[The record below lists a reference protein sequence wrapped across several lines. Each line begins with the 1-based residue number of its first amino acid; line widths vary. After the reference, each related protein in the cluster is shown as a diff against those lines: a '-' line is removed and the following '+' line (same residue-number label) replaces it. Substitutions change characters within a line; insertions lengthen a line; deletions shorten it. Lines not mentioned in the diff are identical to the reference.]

1 MKTANSKKPLILT
14 AIITALTFSYANVS
28 VAADT
33 ESQNHLWQDRMGLEN
48 YDMQRVALEKD
59 LKGSDTVEQ
68 LHNRLKKADYR
79 ITAINQESDS
89 DVEYEVVKGDH
100 TFEVK
105 SEITDGKLKDVEVTN
120 NIWRADSTKRA
131 LKDANYDTSDVK
143 YNKEHAGHY
152 SDDQYTET
160 WSKEKA
166 ALADAMPVGKKFEDY
181 QQILKAKG
189 YQITSINDKNDK
201 KVEFEIV
208 KGDHSFEVNL
218 ERDAE
223 TKVVKEVA
231 VSHNI
236 WTSEETEKA
245 LEKK

>member
-1 MKTANSKKPLILT
+1 MKTVKSQKPLILT
-14 AIITALTFSYANVS
+14 AIITALTFSYANIS

-33 ESQNHLWQDRMGLEN
+33 DPNAHIWQDRMGLEN
-48 YDMQRVALEKD
+48 YDLQRIALEKD
-59 LKGSDTVEQ
+59 LIGSDTVEQ
-68 LHNRLKKADYR
+68 LRSRLKKADYR

-105 SEITDGKLKDVEVTN
+105 SEITDGKLKGVEVTN

-131 LKDANYDTSDVK
+131 LKDANYDASDVK
-143 YNKEHAGHY
+143 YDKEHAGRY
-152 SDDQYTET
+152 SDAQYNET
-160 WSKEKA
+160 WSQEKA

-181 QQILKAKG
+181 KQILKAKG
-189 YQITSINDKNDK
+189 YQITSINDKDDK
-201 KVEFEIV
+201 EVEFEVV

-218 ERDAE
+218 ERDAD
-223 TKVVKEVA
+223 TKVVKEVE

-236 WTSEETEKA
+236 WASEETEKA